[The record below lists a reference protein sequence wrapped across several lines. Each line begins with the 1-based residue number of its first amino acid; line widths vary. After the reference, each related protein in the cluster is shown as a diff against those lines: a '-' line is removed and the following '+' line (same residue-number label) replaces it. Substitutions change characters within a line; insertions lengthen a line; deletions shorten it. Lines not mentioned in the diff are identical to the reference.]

1 MPHTKHTPEEVAQ
14 IAEEIYA
21 RDIRPKVMP
30 QAKGKFLVLD
40 MNTGQYEIDEDD
52 LKASQR
58 LRARVPNGEY
68 FGLRIGYTTLTRSA
82 EQWKKRRDDRPC

>member
-1 MPHTKHTPEEVAQ
+1 MTRIKPTPDEIAR

-30 QAKGKFLVLD
+30 QEKGKFLVLD
-40 MNTGQYEIDEDD
+40 INTGQYEIDEDD
-52 LKASQR
+52 YKASQR

-68 FGLRIGYTTLTRSA
+68 FGLRIGYTTAYTLGGTM
-82 EQWKKRRDDRPC
+82 EEEPE

>member
-30 QAKGKFLVLD
+30 QEKGKFLVLD
-40 MNTGQYEIDEDD
+40 INTGQYEIDEDD

-68 FGLRIGYTTLTRSA
+68 FGLRIGYTTAYTLGGTM
-82 EQWKKRRDDRPC
+82 EEDE